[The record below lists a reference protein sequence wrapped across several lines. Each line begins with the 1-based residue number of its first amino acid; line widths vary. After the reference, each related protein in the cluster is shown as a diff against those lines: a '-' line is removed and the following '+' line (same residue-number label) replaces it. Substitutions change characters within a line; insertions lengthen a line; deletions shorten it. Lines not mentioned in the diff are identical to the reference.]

1 MREYSFLY
9 SPLLKKG
16 TYKKYL
22 INQKSSQVIAEPAII
37 GGRKVDYLP
46 DIILG
51 SCPPKCLSHM
61 PHCLTFPSSYQ
72 IKVSFHK
79 EKQIF
84 KKQTSV
90 TGLGKNNSLSIN
102 ILELGKN
109 RNKGIVHSL
118 SLTVNLNKS
127 IVFPSFLFKFSPN
140 SGFHYL
146 SVLFCFSLVF

>member
-1 MREYSFLY
+1 MV
-9 SPLLKKG
+9 KKVP
-16 TYKKYL
+16 
-22 INQKSSQVIAEPAII
+22 Q
-37 GGRKVDYLP
+37 
-46 DIILG
+46 DIR
-51 SCPPKCLSHM
+51 
-61 PHCLTFPSSYQ
+61 LTFPSSYQ

-90 TGLGKNNSLSIN
+90 TDLGKNNSLSIN
-102 ILELGKN
+102 FLELEKN
-109 RNKGIVHSL
+109 RNKGSFFIVHSL
-118 SLTVNLNKS
+118 SLTVNLSKS